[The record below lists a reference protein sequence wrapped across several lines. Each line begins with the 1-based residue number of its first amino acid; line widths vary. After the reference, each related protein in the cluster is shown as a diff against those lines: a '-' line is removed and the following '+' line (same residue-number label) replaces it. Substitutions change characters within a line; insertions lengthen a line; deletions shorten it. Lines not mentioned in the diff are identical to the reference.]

1 MKCVRLCSV
10 TLRTCIVGR
19 HHVIRSL
26 DRQLLLLLL
35 LLLVAGRRRRCGCGG
50 GGGAG
55 QLGGGTV
62 DVGLVELAPQQPV
75 Q

>member
-26 DRQLLLLLL
+26 DCQLL
-35 LLLVAGRRRRCGCGG
+35 LLLVAGRRRRRGCGG